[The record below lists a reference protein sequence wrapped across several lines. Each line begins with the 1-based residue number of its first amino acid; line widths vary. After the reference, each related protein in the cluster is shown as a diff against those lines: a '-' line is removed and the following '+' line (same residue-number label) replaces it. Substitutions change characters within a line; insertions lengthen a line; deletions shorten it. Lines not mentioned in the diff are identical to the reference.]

1 MKTCLTKYAQHLRS
15 LQIGKSFV
23 TCSQTLKVWRDYR
36 KHHPVK
42 CPLRRAFYNAAFG
55 IPPSSRAAREQW
67 HDRCKARLKNHEMK
81 RAFKDPKFKRNWSRR
96 LQRQARKLAAP
107 IQSCAALTAWQG
119 NRDQH
124 TMINDQLRTLKAKT
138 VPEPTIPRNA
148 TLMITGQEF
157 RSGMLDRVRKQIGG
171 KALDRCK
178 WVLEPGFETRILCH
192 VYHVS
197 MNMKTK
203 VRARHRIAVQHFMM
217 LISEREFEIANH
229 GLYTRQTAP
238 EGYRFDWDQLGI
250 KIVRDADGRDY
261 HPANPLIPADEWV
274 LNMQLLD
281 QLRDSQEQR
290 KLDQDKHRALFLA
303 DARNTRVTLQDSR
316 RAGNC
321 AQGSLMFAQ
330 QRLGLSDP
338 ASYNGLN
345 APGVRA
351 DVLLRTRDERAE
363 AAARVAWERETIV
376 QI

>member
-15 LQIGKSFV
+15 LQTGKSFV

-42 CPLRRAFYNAAFG
+42 CTLNKPGYNCTLG
-55 IPPSSRAAREQW
+55 IPHSSRALRKQW
-67 HDRCKARLKNHEMK
+67 QDRCAARIKNHEMK
-81 RAFKDPKFKRNWSRR
+81 RVFKDPKFKRNWTKR

-107 IQSCAALTAWQG
+107 IQSCAALTVWHR

-124 TMINDQLRTLKAKT
+124 TKINDQLRTLKAKS
-138 VPEPTIPRNA
+138 VPEPTMPRNA
-148 TLMITGQEF
+148 TLSITTGEYN
-157 RSGMLDRVRKQIGG
+157 SGILDRVRKQLGG
-171 KALDRCK
+171 RALDRCK
-178 WVLEPGFETRILCH
+178 WVLEPGFKTRILRH
-192 VYHVS
+192 VFHVS

-203 VRARHRIAVQHFMM
+203 VKASHCIEVQHFMM
-217 LISEREFEIANH
+217 LISEREFEIANN
-229 GLYTRQTAP
+229 GVYTRKTAP
-238 EGYRFDWDQLGI
+238 EGYQFGWDQLGI

-261 HPANPLIPADEWV
+261 HPVNPADPMMTWV
-274 LNMQLLD
+274 DNMRQLD
-281 QLRDSQEQR
+281 QLRDAQEQR
-290 KLDQDKHRALFLA
+290 KLAQDKHRALFLA

-321 AQGSLMFAQ
+321 AQGSLMFAL
-330 QRLGLSDP
+330 QRLGLKDP
-338 ASYNGLN
+338 ASYSGLN
-345 APGVRA
+345 TPGVRA